1 MGNSATIFILKKLL
15 GPPQRGML
23 YMNDNHE
30 SPFFTFFSI
39 NNTTRYSNTLKVLTI
54 KGKIAKQQFVKKKES
69 VMFRE
74 TY

>member
-1 MGNSATIFILKKLL
+1 
-15 GPPQRGML
+15 
-23 YMNDNHE
+23 MNDNHE